1 MPHNNF
7 QKNYF
12 FLIFMIFRYT
22 SAVSA
27 CHPHPLWRPIFQKS
41 QRSKSFV
48 TFLIFVLRLPN
59 FVGLQIQFISISRTN
74 FRAVAPITLELDNF
88 EITFPSFFSQ
98 KTNVFNYKGI
108 VERFEIRNFFLR
120 CDSCAARAVTL
131 KVLELC
137 TQNFFCKP
145 GHINSNSV
153 QNLSKIEDGKC
164 LGTNG
169 RTDRT

>member
-1 MPHNNF
+1 MILDMQEHHQDAHNNF

-12 FLIFMIFRYT
+12 FLIFHDFQVYQCS
-22 SAVSA
+22 SAR
-27 CHPHPLWRPIFQKS
+27 HPHPLWRPIFQKS

-48 TFLIFVLRLPN
+48 TFLLFELRLSN

-108 VERFEIRNFFLR
+108 VECFEIRNFFLR

-153 QNLSKIEDGKC
+153 QNLSKIEDGK
-164 LGTNG
+164 
-169 RTDRT
+169 